1 MGDDTNYPVSKR
13 EVVETLSGI
22 VKDFSARINQL
33 KAEQK
38 AILENTKSNIQAIID
53 KYPDYNLCVVLDE
66 GTTLEYERTGLPYE
80 NQPDLEAWG
89 DSWASSDDDT
99 DELHT
104 R

>member
-22 VKDFSARINQL
+22 VQDCSTRINQL

-38 AILENTKSNIQAIID
+38 AVFENAKGDIQAIID

-66 GTTLEYERTGLPYE
+66 DTTLKYGHTGLPYE
-80 NQPDLEAWG
+80 AQPDLEAWD
-89 DSWASSDDDT
+89 DSWKSSDADSGC
-99 DELHT
+99 
-104 R
+104 